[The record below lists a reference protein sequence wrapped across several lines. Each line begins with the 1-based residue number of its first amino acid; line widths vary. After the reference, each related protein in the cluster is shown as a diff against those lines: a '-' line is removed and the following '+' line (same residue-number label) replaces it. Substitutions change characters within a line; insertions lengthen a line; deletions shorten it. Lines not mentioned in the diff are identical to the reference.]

1 MDSDV
6 QKNTADIAVLDN
18 RMSSHEAMC
27 EERWKTCFNRFDDI
41 DNSVGRIETILI
53 SSAGAIIVGAITL
66 IFTMWQIHQEKIME
80 FEYNKKDIKKAPKI
94 KSEIWEEDGMF
105 YFEWKGDKQGFT
117 KEENAKI
124 ALKRLKN
131 EK

>member
-1 MDSDV
+1 
-6 QKNTADIAVLDN
+6 
-18 RMSSHEAMC
+18 
-27 EERWKTCFNRFDDI
+27 
-41 DNSVGRIETILI
+41 
-53 SSAGAIIVGAITL
+53 
-66 IFTMWQIHQEKIME
+66 
-80 FEYNKKDIKKAPKI
+80 
-94 KSEIWEEDGMF
+94 MF